1 MGLGVE
7 DVLKVVIVGA
17 GAIGLLIGSY
27 LSELKHEITYIT
39 RSPEQAENLTIQGV
53 TRLHATGEEVHTQA
67 VAITDFRLAPKQALW
82 VVAVKTHHLPFIE
95 KELQELPI
103 STPLVFIQ
111 NGLAHLQW
119 MERLNQQ
126 EMYIATIE
134 HGAMK
139 QNETTVF
146 HRGIGLT
153 KVAPFKTRS
162 QEPIDI
168 SPFDTDNFHVELVGD
183 AYMVALRKAVLNAC
197 INPITAI
204 LQVPNGELVT
214 NPYAFQL
221 LKSLYAELEFAFP
234 EITQLLTFE
243 DVKNLCGNTANNQS
257 SMLQDRQKG
266 RKTEIE
272 PIVGSLLKIADARKL
287 EMPYLRSLYH
297 LVLAIDEKGGKH
309 E

>member
-7 DVLKVVIVGA
+7 DDLKVVIVGA

-39 RSPEQAENLTIQGV
+39 RSSIQAEKLTAQGV
-53 TRLHATGEEVHTQA
+53 TRMHPSGEEVHSQ
-67 VAITDFRLAPKQALW
+67 VEAITDFGQAPEDALW
-82 VVAVKTHHLPFIE
+82 IVAVKTHHLPYIE
-95 KELQELPI
+95 KELQELPL

-126 EMYIATIE
+126 EIFIATIE

-139 QNETTVF
+139 QNETTVL

-153 KVAPFKTRS
+153 KVAPYKTRS
-162 QEPIDI
+162 QEPLDI
-168 SPFDTDNFHVELVGD
+168 SSFDTENFHVELVGD
-183 AYMVALRKAVLNAC
+183 AYMAALRKAVLNAC

-204 LQVPNGELVT
+204 LQVTNGELVR
-214 NPYAFQL
+214 NPYAHKL
-221 LKSLYAELEFAFP
+221 MKSIYEEIEVGFP
-234 EITQLLTFE
+234 EVTQLLTFE
-243 DVKNLCGNTANNQS
+243 DVKKLCEKTANNQS
-257 SMLQDRQKG
+257 SMLQDRQYG

-272 PIVGSLLKIADARKL
+272 PIVGSLLKIADTRKL
-287 EMPYLRSLYH
+287 EMPHLRSLYH